1 MYPNVAST
9 IRKKQLCSKCNK
21 AAGIL
26 NCYGCGKDFC
36 YRHVAEHRQ
45 ELTREMENLTTKH
58 DEFQQTIAEQEKQPN
73 SHPLIQ
79 NISQWEQE
87 SINKIRQAAEN
98 ARNALLATLAT
109 HRTIVKEDL
118 TRLIGELSKAR
129 NEDDYVE
136 TDLKEWTEKLNN
148 LQKDLNAAQAIDFG
162 KSENENVLIS
172 KIFINGL
179 SADVFQQTCGDIQ
192 ILDAGRLAAHGLSN
206 QHAVVCG
213 KRLYSSGQHRIRFK
227 IDQCNYVG
235 GLTCGILSKDP
246 PLESIQRFFM
256 NNNNNNMNQR
266 SRSSKKTFANL
277 YTNEHSFNWP
287 ASENYGYHN
296 TALANS
302 NENERFNSIPLNN
315 NWQQN
320 DILELRIDCDQKMIY
335 LSNERTHQSEERHID
350 SNKCALPWQ
359 FFVTMFYANSRVRIC
374 EETVSTTAKEQL
386 DDCIEDQLATTI
398 H

>member
-36 YRHVAEHRQ
+36 YRHVTEHRQ
-45 ELTREMENLTTKH
+45 QLNKEMDNLATKH
-58 DEFQQTIAEQEKQPN
+58 DEFQQAIADQEKQSN

-79 NISQWEQE
+79 NINQWEQE

-98 ARNALLATLAT
+98 ARKELVATLAT
-109 HRTIVKEDL
+109 HRTTVKEDL
-118 TRLIGELSKAR
+118 TRLITELSKAR

-136 TDLKEWTEKLNN
+136 TDLKEWTEKLNS

-162 KSENENVLIS
+162 ESENENALIS
-172 KIFINGL
+172 KIFINGV
-179 SADVFQQTCGDIQ
+179 STDVFQHTCGDIQ
-192 ILDAGRLAAHGLSN
+192 IFDTGRLAVHGQSN
-206 QHAVVCG
+206 HHAVVCG
-213 KRLYSSGQHRIRFK
+213 KRLYSSGQHRLRFK

-235 GLTCGILSKDP
+235 DLTCGISSKDT

-256 NNNNNNMNQR
+256 NNKHNRFRNM
-266 SRSSKKTFANL
+266 SLTNL
-277 YTNEHSFNWP
+277 YQ
-287 ASENYGYHN
+287 
-296 TALANS
+296 
-302 NENERFNSIPLNN
+302 NERFNSIHLNN

-320 DILELRIDCDQKMIY
+320 DILELFIDCDQKMIY
-335 LSNERTHQSEERHID
+335 LNNERTQQEEKLPID
-350 SNKCALPWQ
+350 SKKCALPWQ

-374 EETVSTTAKEQL
+374 EETVSTTTKGQL
-386 DDCIEDQLATTI
+386 GCCMDDWLTTTI
-398 H
+398 D